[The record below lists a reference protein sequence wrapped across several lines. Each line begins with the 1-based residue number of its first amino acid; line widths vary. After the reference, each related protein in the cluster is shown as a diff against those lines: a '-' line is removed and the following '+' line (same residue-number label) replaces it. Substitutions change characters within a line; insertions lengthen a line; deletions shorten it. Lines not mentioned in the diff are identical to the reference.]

1 LTESTPQGNVYLL
14 DKRRGITSRKAS
26 REVAASFGY
35 SRYGH
40 AGTLDP
46 DATGVLV
53 VLLGGATR
61 LSRFL
66 TGQSK
71 RYSFVLRLGRATDT
85 DDDCGRLLFEKPA
98 AHITSADVTDL
109 IESRFQGL
117 IEQRV
122 PRYSAVRV
130 DGKRAF
136 VTAREGDSGID
147 MPSRS
152 VTVTD
157 WRIGTLADCRMELS
171 VTVSPGTYIRAL
183 ARDIGECLE
192 TGGIAMDI
200 RRTASGEFSVEECSS
215 EPDTGSSLL
224 SMASAMRGF
233 SSLSLDLEF
242 VERLRHG
249 ASVPGAVSGTA
260 AILDPDGRLIAVGSG
275 DGKVVKP
282 ICVLTGGR

>member
-1 LTESTPQGNVYLL
+1 MTESTPRGNVYLL

-53 VLLGGATR
+53 VLLGRATR

-71 RYSFVLRLGRATDT
+71 RYGFVLRLGKATDT
-85 DDDCGRLLFEKPA
+85 DDNCGKLLSEKPA
-98 AHITSADVTDL
+98 AHITRADVADL
-109 IESRFQGL
+109 IESRFQGQF
-117 IEQRV
+117 EQQV
-122 PRYSAVRV
+122 PRFSAVRV

-136 VTAREGDSGID
+136 VRAREGDSGVD

-157 WRIGTLADCRMELS
+157 WEMGTLVDCRMELS

-183 ARDIGECLE
+183 ARDIGECLG
-192 TGGIAMDI
+192 TGGIALDI
-200 RRTASGEFSVEECSS
+200 RRTASGEFSVEECSI

-224 SMASAMRGF
+224 SMAAAMRGF
-233 SSLSLDLEF
+233 GRLSLDRESA
-242 VERLRHG
+242 EILRHG
-249 ASVPGAVSGTA
+249 ASVPGTISGTA

-275 DGKVVKP
+275 NGIVVKP

>member
-1 LTESTPQGNVYLL
+1 LTESTPRGNVYLL
-14 DKRRGITSRKAS
+14 DKKRGITSRKAS
-26 REVAASFGY
+26 CEVAASFGY

-53 VLLGGATR
+53 VLLGRATR

-85 DDDCGRLLFEKPA
+85 DDDCGKLLFEKPA
-98 AHITSADVTDL
+98 AHITGTNVTDL
-109 IESRFQGL
+109 IESRFQGQF
-117 IEQRV
+117 EQQV
-122 PRYSAVRV
+122 PRFSAVRV

-136 VTAREGDSGID
+136 VTAREGDSRID

-152 VTVTD
+152 VTATD
-157 WRIGTLADCRMELS
+157 WEMGTLVDCRMELS
-171 VTVSPGTYIRAL
+171 VMVSPGTYIRAL

-192 TGGIAMDI
+192 TGGIASDI
-200 RRTASGEFSVEECSS
+200 RRTASGIFSVEECSS
-215 EPDTGSSLL
+215 EPDTGSSLI

-233 SSLSLDLEF
+233 NKLDLDQDAT
-242 VERLRHG
+242 ERLRHG
-249 ASVPGAVSGTA
+249 APVPGSVFGTT

-282 ICVLTGGR
+282 ICVLNGGK